1 MNHAGEDTIT
11 FVITSCGRFDLLN
24 HCLASFLKPNTA
36 PISRYLL
43 IEDSSNHCVRE
54 IAARYDV
61 SIEVI
66 VNDPPLGQ
74 IAAIDRAYKT
84 VTTPY
89 IFHCEDDWLFY
100 RSGFV
105 EESLILLKHKPS
117 ITAVICRRSGQN
129 RPTDLIFENCPL
141 ESVANVFYR
150 KPDPWLSPTWLGYS
164 FNPGLRRLSD
174 YRSLGSFARLGNERE
189 ASIYVKLFGRTIAVL
204 AKPACET
211 TGLNR
216 RLPKRKELSPFMRS
230 R

>member
-1 MNHAGEDTIT
+1 MNHAGENTIT

-24 HCLASFLKPNTA
+24 DCLASFFKHNTA
-36 PISRYLL
+36 PMSRYIL
-43 IEDSSNHCVRE
+43 IEDSSNHGVRE

-61 SIEVI
+61 PIEVI

-74 IAAIDRAYKT
+74 IASIDRAYQT

-89 IFHCEDDWLFY
+89 IFHCEDDWLFF

-105 EESLILLKHKPS
+105 EDSLILLKHKPS
-117 ITAVICRRSGQN
+117 ITAVICRRPGQN
-129 RPTDLIFENCPL
+129 PHTDLIFKKGRL

-174 YRSLGSFARLGNERE
+174 YRSLGSFARLGTERE
-189 ASIYVKLFGRTIAVL
+189 ASVYFKLLGRTIAVL

-211 TGLNR
+211 TGLDR
-216 RLPKRKELSPFMRS
+216 HLPKREKLRFILSR
-230 R
+230 